1 VSANGIVLEARALT
15 RRFVDGRR
23 DRLALDGVDLA
34 VRAGEYVVV
43 QGRSGAGKTTLL
55 NLLGG
60 LDAPTSGT
68 VAVEG
73 SDLAGYGADGLAELR
88 RERIGFVFQTF
99 GLLADLTAAE
109 NVEVPLRLRRAPAAE
124 RDAKVREALELVGLG
139 LRGRHFPEQ
148 LSGGE
153 QQRVAIARAL
163 AADPP
168 LLLADEPT
176 SQLDSASSAAIAGL
190 LRELAHTRGTTV
202 VATTHDPIVAE
213 SADRTIELADGR
225 VVASTAT
232 GQGVRVP

>member
-1 VSANGIVLEARALT
+1 
-15 RRFVDGRR
+15 
-23 DRLALDGVDLA
+23 
-34 VRAGEYVVV
+34 
-43 QGRSGAGKTTLL
+43 
-55 NLLGG
+55 GG
-60 LDAPTSGT
+60 
-68 VAVEG
+68 
-73 SDLAGYGADGLAELR
+73 
-88 RERIGFVFQTF
+88 
-99 GLLADLTAAE
+99 
-109 NVEVPLRLRRAPAAE
+109 
-124 RDAKVREALELVGLG
+124 
-139 LRGRHFPEQ
+139 RGRHFPEQ